1 MLINMNTDI
10 YLQNHYSLGIT
21 YKVMLL
27 KSGDLIPFS
36 FHPTFN
42 FWIGW
47 QYLMELACNYTLECH
62 MDAYVHSTERFI
74 L

>member
-1 MLINMNTDI
+1 MLINMNMGI
-10 YLQNHYSLGIT
+10 YLQNRYPLGIT

-27 KSGDLIPFS
+27 KPGDLIPFS

-42 FWIGW
+42 FRIVW
-47 QYLMELACNYTLECH
+47 QYLMELACTYTLKCH
-62 MDAYVHSTERFI
+62 MDAYVHSNERST